1 MSKKLFT
8 SESVTEGHPDK
19 MADQISD
26 AILDSILAQDPFA
39 RVAAET
45 LVTTG
50 LVLVSGEITTECY
63 VDIPRLVR
71 NTIKNIGYTRA
82 KYGFDSETC
91 AVLTS
96 LDEQSGDIAMGVNNA
111 LEAKRGEMT
120 DSDVAAIG
128 AGDQGMMF
136 GYATNETAEFMPMPI
151 LLASKMAK
159 RLTEVR
165 KEGIIP
171 YLRPDGKTQVTV
183 EYEDDKPVRIDTV
196 VVSTQHHPEVNI
208 STIESDI
215 IEQVIKKIIPA
226 EMLDQQT
233 KYYI

>member
-1 MSKKLFT
+1 
-8 SESVTEGHPDK
+8 
-19 MADQISD
+19 
-26 AILDSILAQDPFA
+26 
-39 RVAAET
+39 
-45 LVTTG
+45 

-63 VDIPRLVR
+63 VDIPKLVR

-151 LLASKMAK
+151 MLANKW
-159 RLTEVR
+159 
-165 KEGIIP
+165 P
-171 YLRPDGKTQVTV
+171 ND
-183 EYEDDKPVRIDTV
+183 
-196 VVSTQHHPEVNI
+196 
-208 STIESDI
+208 
-215 IEQVIKKIIPA
+215 
-226 EMLDQQT
+226 
-233 KYYI
+233 

>member
-1 MSKKLFT
+1 M
-8 SESVTEGHPDK
+8 
-19 MADQISD
+19 
-26 AILDSILAQDPFA
+26 
-39 RVAAET
+39 
-45 LVTTG
+45 
-50 LVLVSGEITTECY
+50 LVSGEITTECY
-63 VDIPRLVR
+63 VDIPKLVR

-151 LLASKMAK
+151 MLANKW
-159 RLTEVR
+159 
-165 KEGIIP
+165 P
-171 YLRPDGKTQVTV
+171 ND
-183 EYEDDKPVRIDTV
+183 
-196 VVSTQHHPEVNI
+196 
-208 STIESDI
+208 
-215 IEQVIKKIIPA
+215 
-226 EMLDQQT
+226 
-233 KYYI
+233 